1 MTSMNRIGFIGNTNQ
16 LNTELV
22 TVRPLAAQDA
32 AIKKKKKA
40 KQKSLIYMCV
50 FFKATICSMFLQI
63 CFYDIVK
70 IKLVF

>member
-32 AIKKKKKA
+32 AIKKKKA

>member
-32 AIKKKKKA
+32 AIKKKRQNKNR
-40 KQKSLIYMCV
+40 SFICV
-50 FFKATICSMFLQI
+50 YFSKLRSVR
-63 CFYDIVK
+63 CFYKSVSMTLLK
-70 IKLVF
+70 